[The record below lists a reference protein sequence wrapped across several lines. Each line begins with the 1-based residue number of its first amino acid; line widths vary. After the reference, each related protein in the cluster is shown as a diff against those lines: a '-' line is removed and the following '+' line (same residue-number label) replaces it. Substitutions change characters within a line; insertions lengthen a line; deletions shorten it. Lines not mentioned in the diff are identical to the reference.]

1 MLEAAIAKLENGRFG
16 LAFAS
21 GCMAMTALA
30 HLVKPGS
37 SILMI
42 NDVYGGTNRL
52 FTKVA
57 PNYGIEV
64 ALINMIDPT
73 AVAQAITPRTKMVWI
88 ETPTNPTLM
97 LADIKA
103 IADIVHGISKDII
116 LVVDNTFMSP
126 IFQRPLDLGADVV
139 LHSATKYI
147 NGHCDVVMG
156 LVVTTNEQ
164 LNQQLAYFQ
173 NALGGIPSPFDCYM
187 VMRGMKTLQ
196 LRMERHEKNAMKIAQ
211 CLEKS
216 PYVERVIFPGLPSHP
231 QHELAKRQQKGFGG
245 MISMVIKGRLEDAV
259 KFTQSTKHFVLA
271 ESLGGVES
279 LIEIPAVMTHG
290 SVSAEERAVLGITDT
305 FLRLSVGIEDAE
317 DLIADLNQ
325 AFKIVFGK

>member
-1 MLEAAIAKLENGRFG
+1 
-16 LAFAS
+16 
-21 GCMAMTALA
+21 MAMTALA

-57 PNYGIEV
+57 PNYGIDV
-64 ALINMIDPT
+64 ALIDMLEPS
-73 AVAQAITPRTKMVWI
+73 AVAKAITPRTRMVWI

-156 LVVTTNEQ
+156 LVVTRNEQ
-164 LNQQLAYFQ
+164 LNQQIAYYQ
-173 NALGGIPSPFDCYM
+173 NALGGIPSPFDCYL
-187 VMRGMKTLQ
+187 VLRGLKTLQ
-196 LRMERHEKNAMKIAQ
+196 LRMERHQSNAMKLAQ
-211 CLEKS
+211 YLETS
-216 PYVERVIFPGLPSHP
+216 PHVERVFYPGLPSHP
-231 QHELAKRQQKGFGG
+231 QYELAKRQQKGFGG
-245 MISMVIKGRLEDAV
+245 MISIVIKGVLQDAV
-259 KFTQSTKHFVLA
+259 KFTQSTKLFVLA

-279 LIEIPAVMTHG
+279 LIEIPAIMTHG
-290 SVSAEERAVLGITDT
+290 SVSPEERAHLGITDT
-305 FLRLSVGIEDAE
+305 FLRLSVGIEDAG
-317 DLIADLNQ
+317 DLIADLEQ
-325 AFKIVFGK
+325 AFVAVSGK